1 MINNFFFEEKEKRV
15 GGVFGIFR
23 IFIIIKKSFTNRE
36 ITYKKN
42 ARSRIESRNEI
53 FVIAKS
59 ISG

>member
-1 MINNFFFEEKEKRV
+1 VINNFFFEEKEKRV
-15 GGVFGIFR
+15 GGVFGIFK
-23 IFIIIKKSFTNRE
+23 IIKNLSKNHE

-42 ARSRIESRNEI
+42 AKNRIESSNEI